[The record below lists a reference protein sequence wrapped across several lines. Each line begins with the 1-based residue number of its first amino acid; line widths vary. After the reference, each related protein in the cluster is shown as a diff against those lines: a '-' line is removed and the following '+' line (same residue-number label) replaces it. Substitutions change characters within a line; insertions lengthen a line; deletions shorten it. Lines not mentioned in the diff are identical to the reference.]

1 MKTKPRAIRFS
12 EKEESRIERY
22 AQDNGMTFSDV
33 IRQAADSFL
42 SSASSEHLSLS
53 SVGARSSEEDPDLLY
68 GQFLDDFA
76 HARNKKE
83 LIAEEPFWGGS
94 DQEFWP
100 YVLAATAHKLA
111 HDNSLPI
118 PRQVLSE
125 RFVSPEPI
133 YGMQAGS
140 QELRTYLERTTPMEF
155 RCHNVFLGDN
165 ALSRA

>member
-22 AQDNGMTFSDV
+22 AQDD
-33 IRQAADSFL
+33 
-42 SSASSEHLSLS
+42 
-53 SVGARSSEEDPDLLY
+53 
-68 GQFLDDFA
+68 
-76 HARNKKE
+76 
-83 LIAEEPFWGGS
+83 
-94 DQEFWP
+94 
-100 YVLAATAHKLA
+100 
-111 HDNSLPI
+111 SLPV